1 MDVNRNAAVVSTH
14 ILLVYQTKT
23 GWTATVTATN
33 AAARLL
39 QSTRETQYAIRHVS
53 ADITHC
59 AA

>member
-14 ILLVYQTKT
+14 ILLVYQINT
-23 GWTATVTATN
+23 GWTATARAAS

-39 QSTRETQYAIRHVS
+39 QSTLETQYAIRHVR
-53 ADITHC
+53 ANITHC